1 MFLNFMTFHFS
12 VLDNF
17 WLILI
22 LIFWG
27 GKNVRI
33 WKVTPVTTYDTQ
45 FLSKNLFVLSKLGC
59 LQETRAQYPHFWS
72 SYSNFKFERN
82 NYFFSWKYF
91 LRKKMSIIQSIFKF
105 WSKFLRVRSAC
116 AHANNIVKYKSG
128 LLSPDPP
135 NQ

>member
-33 WKVTPVTTYDTQ
+33 WKVTPMTTYDTQ

-59 LQETRAQYPHFWS
+59 LQETRA
-72 SYSNFKFERN
+72 
-82 NYFFSWKYF
+82 
-91 LRKKMSIIQSIFKF
+91 
-105 WSKFLRVRSAC
+105 
-116 AHANNIVKYKSG
+116 
-128 LLSPDPP
+128 
-135 NQ
+135 